1 MNHGPTF
8 TVKRLRLLQFL
19 KERGFTDY
27 QVIPDPTTNKNF
39 NWFLFKNSPELEE
52 AVNDYFNNILPNN
65 K

>member
-39 NWFLFKNSPELEE
+39 NWFLFKNSPELEA
-52 AVNDYFNNILPNN
+52 AVEDYFNNILPNN